1 MIARPIGFSNLG
13 VELIFL
19 ALLRDQMHS
28 LHETVV
34 NAEAD
39 ASMSSEQRKCDGAPA
54 TRNCCAS
61 GRCAVLN
68 CAGCAVCRCNHEKR
82 NHYCKVPIV
91 THQTPYCNVQS
102 HLEWLS
108 LVSIGLK
115 GIGFRKDTYVR
126 NTTQHLLG
134 RGI

>member
-13 VELIFL
+13 VKLIFL

-28 LHETVV
+28 LHEAVV

-39 ASMSSEQRKCDGAPA
+39 ASMSSERRKCDGAAA
-54 TRNCCAS
+54 TRCAS
-61 GRCAVLN
+61 GSCAVLN
-68 CAGCAVCRCNHEKR
+68 CAGCAVCRCNHEKK
-82 NHYCKVPIV
+82 NTYC
-91 THQTPYCNVQS
+91 HVQS
-102 HLEWLS
+102 HLKWFS

-115 GIGFRKDTYVR
+115 GIGFRKDTCVR